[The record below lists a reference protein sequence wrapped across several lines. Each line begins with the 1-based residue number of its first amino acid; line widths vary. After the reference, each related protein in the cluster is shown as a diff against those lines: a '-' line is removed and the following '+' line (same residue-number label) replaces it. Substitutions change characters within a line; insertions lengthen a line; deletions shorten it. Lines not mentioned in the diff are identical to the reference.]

1 MFTCKGCTEV
11 ARLVGEVE
19 DLRKMMES
27 LKRIVTGQGLE
38 EKRGETGDQE
48 ATLDEAEE
56 KEQEKC
62 VGEKTRD
69 NSSTDNMDG
78 KRIRPGAQMLATHDY
93 KKNPESPVG
102 NELDVNEGDT
112 LVYLMTN
119 ENNEHWCL
127 AEDGKGQVGYVP
139 AAYLKIIRDVT
150 RQEEESDTAR
160 KEGYGK
166 KTDGTKI
173 GGEIRQDGE
182 RRKTYSAAVIDGFKR
197 NSAIYVGDSIV
208 RKTDSRLNKGEDV
221 VVCLPGARIEHM

>member
-1 MFTCKGCTEV
+1 MFTCRGCVEV

-27 LKRIVTGQGLE
+27 LKRMATGQGLE

-48 ATLDEAEE
+48 ATLEEAEE

-69 NSSTDNMDG
+69 NSSTDYMDG

-93 KKNPESPVG
+93 KKNPESPVV

-119 ENNEHWCL
+119 ENNEHWWL
-127 AEDGKGQVGYVP
+127 AGDGKGQVGYVP

-160 KEGYGK
+160 RVWKEDRWNQDWRGDTTGWRK
-166 KTDGTKI
+166 KKDVFSGSDRGI
-173 GGEIRQDGE
+173 QEE
-182 RRKTYSAAVIDGFKR
+182 L
-197 NSAIYVGDSIV
+197 GDLCG
-208 RKTDSRLNKGEDV
+208 RL
-221 VVCLPGARIEHM
+221 HS

>member
-1 MFTCKGCTEV
+1 
-11 ARLVGEVE
+11 
-19 DLRKMMES
+19 MEN
-27 LKRIVTGQGLE
+27 LKRMVTGQGLE
-38 EKRGETGDQE
+38 EKRVETGEQE
-48 ATLDEAEE
+48 ATLEEAEE
-56 KEQEKC
+56 KEKEKC
-62 VGEKTRD
+62 VGQKTRD

-78 KRIRPGAQMLATHDY
+78 KRIRPGAQMIVTHDY

-102 NELDVNEGDT
+102 NELDVNKGDI

-119 ENNEHWCL
+119 EDNEHWWL

-139 AAYLKIIRDVT
+139 ATYLKIIRDVT

-182 RRKTYSAAVIDGFKR
+182 RRKTYSATVIDGFKS
-197 NSAIYVGDSIV
+197 NSAIYVGDSII
-208 RKTDSRLNKGEDV
+208 RKTDSRLNKVEDV
-221 VVCLPGARIEHM
+221 VVCLPGARIEHVTERE

>member
-27 LKRIVTGQGLE
+27 LKRMVTGQGLE

-48 ATLDEAEE
+48 ATLEEAEE

-78 KRIRPGAQMLATHDY
+78 KRIHPGAQMLATHDY
-93 KKNPESPVG
+93 KKNPDSPVG

-119 ENNEHWCL
+119 ENNEQWWL
-127 AEDGKGQVGYVP
+127 TEDGKGQVGYVP
-139 AAYLKIIRDVT
+139 AAYLKIITDVT
-150 RQEEESDTAR
+150 RQEEEHIDWNDKMKNKTAT
-160 KEGYGK
+160 EWWN
-166 KTDGTKI
+166 I
-173 GGEIRQDGE
+173 L
-182 RRKTYSAAVIDGFKR
+182 RRELDSA
-197 NSAIYVGDSIV
+197 
-208 RKTDSRLNKGEDV
+208 TDSFVPMKKLRKRSKKKHLSKEAFRKIRHKQNMWRVYKHTGKDQDCV
-221 VVCLPGARIEHM
+221 VYK

>member
-27 LKRIVTGQGLE
+27 LKRMVTGQGLE

-48 ATLDEAEE
+48 ATLEEAEKE
-56 KEQEKC
+56 KEKC

-69 NSSTDNMDG
+69 NSSTDNMEG
-78 KRIRPGAQMLATHDY
+78 KIICPGAQMLATHDY

-119 ENNEHWCL
+119 EDNEHWWL
-127 AEDGKGQVGYVP
+127 TEDGKGQVGYVP

-166 KTDGTKI
+166 KTDGSKI
-173 GGEIRQDGE
+173 GGDMGQDGE
-182 RRKTYSAAVIDGFKR
+182 RRKTYSAAVIEGFKR
-197 NSAIYVGDSIV
+197 NSAIYV
-208 RKTDSRLNKGEDV
+208 
-221 VVCLPGARIEHM
+221 

>member
-1 MFTCKGCTEV
+1 MFTCKGCIEV

-19 DLRKMMES
+19 YLSKMMES
-27 LKRIVTGQGLE
+27 RKRMVTGQGLE

-48 ATLDEAEE
+48 ATLEEAEE

-93 KKNPESPVG
+93 KENPESPVG

-119 ENNEHWCL
+119 ENNEHRWL
-127 AEDGKGQVGYVP
+127 AEDGKRQMGYVP
-139 AAYLKIIRDVT
+139 ASYLKIIRDVT

-160 KEGYGK
+160 KEGY
-166 KTDGTKI
+166 
-173 GGEIRQDGE
+173 E
-182 RRKTYSAAVIDGFKR
+182 RRQMEP
-197 NSAIYVGDSIV
+197 
-208 RKTDSRLNKGEDV
+208 RLEGRYDRMEKEER
-221 VVCLPGARIEHM
+221 RIQRQ